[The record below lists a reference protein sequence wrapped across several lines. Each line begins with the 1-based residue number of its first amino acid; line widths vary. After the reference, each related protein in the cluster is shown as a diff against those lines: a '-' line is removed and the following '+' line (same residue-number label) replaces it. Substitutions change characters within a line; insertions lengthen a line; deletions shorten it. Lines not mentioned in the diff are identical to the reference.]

1 MVCPLGSWVGVGIVA
16 LSLLGGC
23 RDREPPSVS
32 APPVARE
39 TPVSTDRLGVDRA
52 TTLAALRMPHHR
64 ATEQLGAHV
73 VTCRS
78 TLTTSVPSHPTR
90 KVEEELTLR
99 ADGAGHFAA
108 VKHTDPQHGEEVTWT
123 DGWLYSRLRYSVF
136 TRRRPRSAREPAII
150 ADRMYGLLPAYVE
163 ILSRFIA
170 VKRVG
175 PVRHGGREGIK
186 VRLSLAQTPAPPP
199 IQRAPA
205 RRWRRHVTARA
216 IEGSAILDAKTG
228 APLSVKLKAG
238 WSFHPPKAGLP
249 ASGIPRAVDRAVVGR
264 TDLVFEQNIAEVGK
278 KVTVDPPDTK
288 EVKRSLRRVR
298 LELERQM
305 LTGERP
311 VSGRVD
317 EDDEDDDGE

>member
-1 MVCPLGSWVGVGIVA
+1 VVCPLGRWVGVGIVA
-16 LSLLGGC
+16 LLLPGGC
-23 RDREPPSVS
+23 RDRADPSS
-32 APPVARE
+32 APPVLRQ
-39 TPVSTDRLGVDRA
+39 TPVSTNRLGVDRA
-52 TTLAALRMPHHR
+52 TTLAALRMPHHHV
-64 ATEQLGAHV
+64 AKELGAHV

-78 TLTTSVPSHPTR
+78 TLSTSVPSHPTR
-90 KVEEELTLR
+90 KVEEEVTLR

-108 VKHTDPQHGEEVTWT
+108 LKHTDPQHGEEVIWT
-123 DGWLYSRLRYSVF
+123 GGWLYSRLRYSVF
-136 TRRRPRSAREPAII
+136 TRRRPRSTREPTVI

-175 PVRHGGREGIK
+175 QGRHGGREGIK
-186 VRLSLAQTPAPPP
+186 VQLSLAQTPGPPP

-205 RRWRRHVTARA
+205 RRWRRYVTARA
-216 IEGSAILDAKTG
+216 IKGSAILDAKTG
-228 APLSVKLKAG
+228 APLSVKLKAS
-238 WSFHPPKAGLP
+238 WSFHPPKAGES
-249 ASGIPRAVDRAVVGR
+249 ASGIPQAVDRAVVGK
-264 TDLVFEQNIAEVGK
+264 TDLIFEQSITEVGK
-278 KVTVDPPDTK
+278 KIAIDPPDPK

-317 EDDEDDDGE
+317 VDDEDDDGE